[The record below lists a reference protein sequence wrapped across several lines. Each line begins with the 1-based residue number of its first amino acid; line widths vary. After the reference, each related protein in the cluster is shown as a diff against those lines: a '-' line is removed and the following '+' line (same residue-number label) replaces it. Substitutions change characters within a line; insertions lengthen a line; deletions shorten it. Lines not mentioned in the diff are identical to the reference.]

1 MPLPKPRELR
11 EKTDKELN
19 KMLDDYQLE
28 LIKLGDTSPGR
39 RRALKKV
46 IARIKTILNERR
58 GEGH

>member
-11 EKTDKELN
+11 EKTSRELN

-28 LIKLGDTSPGR
+28 LIKLGDTSPGK

-46 IARIKTILNERR
+46 IARIKTILNEM
-58 GEGH
+58 